1 MAACDTNKQ
10 LTGRLC
16 SKAETLVFEKKKRT
30 KHLLLKMHG
39 FYIMKTKLS
48 GVLEIQSLSSCG
60 EKYFSNTRRE
70 ILYLHVAK

>member
-1 MAACDTNKQ
+1 VAACDTNKQ
-10 LTGRLC
+10 LTGSLC
-16 SKAETLVFEKKKRT
+16 SKAQTLVFEIKRT